1 MSVADVPKAEL
12 HVHLEGAFAPAIART
27 LAARNGMTLSE
38 DLFDG
43 DSAYCWQGFDG
54 FLAVFDQVSATL
66 RTEQDYREIT
76 YDYLA
81 RSAAEGGVYAE
92 LICSPSHARLAGL
105 PYSAMLRG
113 IVAGIED
120 AAADHGIE
128 GYAVMTGV
136 RQFGAE
142 ETLSVAQQVVA
153 EPHERVVGWHLSGDE
168 FALSFADFA
177 PAFAVARG
185 GGLKCAV
192 HAGEFGGPDAVRA
205 ALAALPVARLGHGVR
220 AAEDPALV
228 EELAARGV
236 ALECCP
242 TSNIATEVYADYASH
257 PWRVL
262 RDAGCRVTLN
272 SDDPPYFHT
281 SIGREYEVA
290 ATHFGLDDEG
300 LKEVT
305 RTALAAG
312 FAPAAVRDNIVK
324 YAGLGAY

>member
-1 MSVADVPKAEL
+1 MSAADVPKAEL
-12 HVHLEGAFAPAIART
+12 HVHLEGAFGPAVART

-43 DSAYCWQGFDG
+43 ESAYCWQGFDG

-105 PYSAMLRG
+105 PYSAMLGG
-113 IVAGIED
+113 IVAGIEE

-128 GYAVMTGV
+128 AYAVMTGV
-136 RQFGAE
+136 RQFGVE
-142 ETLSVAQQVVA
+142 EVLSVVRQVAA
-153 EPHERVVGWHLSGDE
+153 EPHDRVVGWHLSGDE

-177 PAFAVARG
+177 PAFAVACDA
-185 GGLKCAV
+185 GLQCAV
-192 HAGEFGGPDAVRA
+192 HAGERGGPEAVRA
-205 ALAALPVARLGHGVR
+205 AIAALPIARLGHGVR

-228 EELAARGV
+228 EELAARGI
-236 ALECCP
+236 ALEVCP
-242 TSNIATEVYADYASH
+242 TSNVATEVYADYASH
-257 PWRVL
+257 PWPAL
-262 RDAGCRVTLN
+262 HDAGCRVTLN

-281 SIGREYEVA
+281 SIGREYELA
-290 ATHFGLDDEG
+290 ARHFGLDDEA
-300 LKEVT
+300 LKDVT
-305 RTALAAG
+305 RTAMAAG
-312 FAPAAVRDNIVK
+312 FAPAAVRDTIVK
-324 YAGLGAY
+324 HAGLGPH